1 MPQAANLL
9 ANVLQAIGYAFLP
22 ALLLPFLALL
32 TPRIHPFTRTL
43 CDLINTFSH
52 AIGSLVRWLYPLL
65 VLSVVWTVFAL
76 SIFGIASTKLDESAI
91 YLHAFTLMLGAAA
104 TLLADEHVRVDIL
117 YGRLSPEGQSLT
129 DFCAFY
135 LLLAPLMLHILWTA
149 QAPTRFAWA
158 VLEGSAD
165 ADGIRGQFLL
175 KTLIPA
181 FAVLMLAQGVS
192 LASRAA
198 MRLRP
203 RVAENGT

>member
-1 MPQAANLL
+1 MPQAADLL
-9 ANVLQAIGYAFLP
+9 ANALHIVGYAFLP
-22 ALLLPFLALL
+22 VLLLPFLVLL
-32 TPRIHPFTRTL
+32 TPRIHPFARTL
-43 CDLINTFSH
+43 CDLIDAFSH
-52 AIGSLVRWLYPLL
+52 GLGSLVRWLYPLL

-91 YLHAFTLMLGAAA
+91 YLHAVALMLGAAA

-117 YGRLSPEGQSLT
+117 YGRFSPEGRSLT

-135 LLLAPLMLHILWTA
+135 LLLAPLMLLILWTA

-198 MRLRP
+198 MTLRSQ
-203 RVAENGT
+203 VVENGT

>member
-9 ANVLQAIGYAFLP
+9 ANALQAVGYAFFP
-22 ALLLPFLALL
+22 TLLLPFAALL
-32 TPRIHPFTRTL
+32 APRTHPFAQAL
-43 CDLINTFSH
+43 CDLIDTVTQ
-52 AIGSLVRWLYPLL
+52 ALGSLVRWLYPVL

-91 YLHAFTLMLGAAA
+91 YLHAVALMLGAAA
-104 TLLADEHVRVDIL
+104 TLLADEHVRVDVL
-117 YGRLSPEGQSLT
+117 YGRLSPGSRDIV

-135 LLLAPLMLHILWTA
+135 FLLAPLMLVVLWTA

-181 FAVLMLAQGVS
+181 FAVLLLAQGLS

-198 MRLRP
+198 MRLSHK
-203 RVAENGT
+203 VVEDGT

>member
-9 ANVLQAIGYAFLP
+9 ANALQAIGYAFLP
-22 ALLLPFLALL
+22 ILLLPFLVLL
-32 TPRIHPFTRTL
+32 TPRIHPFARAL
-43 CDLINTFSH
+43 CDLIDTLSR
-52 AIGSLVRWLYPLL
+52 ALGSLVRWLYPLL
-65 VLSVVWTVFAL
+65 VLTVVWTVFAL

-91 YLHAFTLMLGAAA
+91 YFHAFALMLGAAA
-104 TLLADEHVRVDIL
+104 TLLADEHVRVDVL
-117 YGRLSPEGQSLT
+117 YGGLSEGGRRMV
-129 DFCAFY
+129 DFCGFH
-135 LLLAPLMLHILWTA
+135 LLLAPLMLVVLWMS

-198 MRLRP
+198 MGIRRG
-203 RVAENGT
+203 A